1 ERAQG
6 RLRDLL
12 GARAAAV
19 AEKDLKSDGGDAQ
32 SLSEALSQPPGLGL
46 PDEIMREL
54 KVTYDPAGGAEQWR
68 PMVIAALKRNGWAAT
83 QREQDLM
90 IAQINTESG
99 GDPSIVQQ
107 VQDVNSGGN
116 EAVGLLQVIPGTF
129 AAHRDPELPDDRTDP
144 WANMNAALRYYK
156 SRYGMDLGVMWGKGH
171 GYNLGGWIHGSGTKD
186 SVPL

>member
-54 KVTYDPAGGAEQWR
+54 KIQYDPAGGAEQWR
-68 PMVIAALKRNGWAAT
+68 PMVIAALKRNGFAAT

-90 IAQINTESG
+90 IAQIQSESS
-99 GDPSIVQQ
+99 GDPNRAQQIV
-107 VQDVNSGGN
+107 DMNGTG
-116 EAVGLLQVIPGTF
+116 EAAGVGLLQIIPGTC
-129 AAHRDPELPDDRTDP
+129 ADHRDPGLPNDRRDP

-156 SRYGMDLGVMWGKGH
+156 SRYGMDLGAMWGKGH
-171 GYNLGGWIHGSGTKD
+171 GYNMGGWIGGQGNKD
-186 SVPL
+186 T